1 MNSIRFRWFC
11 SITPNVLRLAAVRF
25 PAFDRRT
32 TVSVHCVSVH
42 EGRSALQQALLLATV
57 NYYI

>member
-1 MNSIRFRWFC
+1 MMILFVPGFSLMFG
-11 SITPNVLRLAAVRF
+11 NVLRLAAVRF